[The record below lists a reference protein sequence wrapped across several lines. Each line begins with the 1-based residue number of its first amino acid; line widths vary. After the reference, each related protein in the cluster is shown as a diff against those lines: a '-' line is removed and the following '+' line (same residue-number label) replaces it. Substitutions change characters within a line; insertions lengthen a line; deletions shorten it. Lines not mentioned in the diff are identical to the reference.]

1 MDEVMNTEEIV
12 EPEEANEIVE
22 TECVDDE
29 GKTSMLPAVG
39 VGIAIGAAA
48 LYAVPK
54 AAKGI
59 KELVVKGKNK
69 VASKIA
75 EKKAA
80 KETEEDY
87 VVVKGTD
94 EK

>member
-12 EPEEANEIVE
+12 EPTEANEIVE
-22 TECVDDE
+22 TEYVEDE
-29 GKTSMLPAVG
+29 GKTSVLPAVG

-59 KELVVKGKNK
+59 KKLVVKGKNK
-69 VASKIA
+69 VTDKIA
-75 EKKAA
+75 AKKAA
-80 KETEEDY
+80 KEEKEDY
-87 VVVKGTD
+87 VVVESED
-94 EK
+94 E